1 MQLEG
6 KNVLITG
13 GTRGI
18 GKCMIKELVKGG
30 VSHIAVI
37 ARDKQN
43 LKQLSE
49 EFQDV
54 NRSFTGGCC
63 TY

>member
-18 GKCMIKELVKGG
+18 GKCLVQELIKGG
-30 VSHIAVI
+30 VRNIAVI
-37 ARDKQN
+37 ARDKQH
-43 LKQLSE
+43 LKQLSQEFE
-49 EFQDV
+49 EVKFLE
-54 NRSFTGGCC
+54 
-63 TY
+63 